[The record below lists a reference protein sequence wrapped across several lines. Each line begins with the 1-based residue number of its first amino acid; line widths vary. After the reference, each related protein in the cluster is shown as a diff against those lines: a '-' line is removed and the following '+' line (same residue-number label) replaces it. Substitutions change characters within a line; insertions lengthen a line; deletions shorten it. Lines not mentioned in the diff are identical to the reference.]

1 MSDAVTRLNAALAR
15 TPLRALLTVLLVSL
29 AGCGGTTDPPIPPPA
44 ATVTLSL
51 TTLSFGSFG
60 DTQQLIPTVRDQGG
74 AQISGASVT
83 WESSSSSVAS
93 VSSAGLVAAVANGTA
108 TITATSGSAS
118 GTASVDVNTIP
129 GTWELVELDG
139 GVPRTGETWTFTATT
154 AEFPG
159 TGQCIVINTYTR
171 VGSTQTFTFTVREFT
186 GSGCDGTHTIGDV
199 FELEA
204 TVSGDTLTIVT
215 DAPVGIAHH
224 ISTPSGHLHVRV
236 FLR

>member
-1 MSDAVTRLNAALAR
+1 MSDPVTRLNAALAR

-29 AGCGGTTDPPIPPPA
+29 AGCGGTTDPPIA
-44 ATVTLSL
+44 TTVTLSP

-74 AQISGASVT
+74 ATISGASVT

-154 AEFPG
+154 AEYPG
-159 TGQCIVINTYTR
+159 TGQCIVVNTYTR
-171 VGSTQTFTFTVREFT
+171 VGSTLTFTISHTR
-186 GSGCDGTHTIGDV
+186 GSGCSDVTIGEV
-199 FELEA
+199 AELEA

-215 DAPVGIAHH
+215 AARVGIYHH
-224 ISTPSGHLHVRV
+224 ILPPPGHLHVRV

>member
-1 MSDAVTRLNAALAR
+1 MSDPIARLNAALAR

-29 AGCGGTTDPPIPPPA
+29 AGCGGTTDPPIA
-44 ATVTLSL
+44 TTVTLSP

-93 VSSAGLVAAVANGTA
+93 VSSVGLVAAVANGTA

-159 TGQCIVINTYTR
+159 TGQCIVINTYTS
-171 VGSTQTFTFTVREFT
+171 VGSTLTFTVREFREL
-186 GSGCDGTHTIGDV
+186 GCDGTHTIGDV
-199 FELEA
+199 IELEA

-215 DAPVGIAHH
+215 GAPVGIAHH
-224 ISTPSGHLHVRV
+224 ISTPSSHLHVRV
-236 FLR
+236 FLKGR

>member
-1 MSDAVTRLNAALAR
+1 MSDPIARLNAALAR

-74 AQISGASVT
+74 ATISGASVT

-108 TITATSGSAS
+108 TILADNPEAP
-118 GTASVDVNTIP
+118 AREIRVILNFFE
-129 GTWELVELDG
+129 ELTRL
-139 GVPRTGETWTFTATT
+139 VP
-154 AEFPG
+154 
-159 TGQCIVINTYTR
+159 N
-171 VGSTQTFTFTVREFT
+171 
-186 GSGCDGTHTIGDV
+186 
-199 FELEA
+199 
-204 TVSGDTLTIVT
+204 
-215 DAPVGIAHH
+215 
-224 ISTPSGHLHVRV
+224 
-236 FLR
+236 